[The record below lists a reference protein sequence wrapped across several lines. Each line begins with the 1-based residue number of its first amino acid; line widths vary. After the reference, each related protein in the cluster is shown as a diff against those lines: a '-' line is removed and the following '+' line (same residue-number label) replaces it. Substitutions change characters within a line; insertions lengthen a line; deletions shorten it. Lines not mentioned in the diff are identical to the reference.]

1 MPVNHRDLCAG
12 AVFIGI
18 GALFGLNA
26 WLTLRIGEAEAMG
39 PGYFPIV
46 LGAALAGLG
55 LAIAFNAF
63 GKTAERFGQ
72 VSWRGVILVAAAIF
86 FFAMTVRGLGLAPA
100 LFVTTLLAGLSSGRL
115 SVTSGV
121 LLAVGMTAF
130 CVILF
135 VYALRLPYAVFGP
148 WLTG

>member
-1 MPVNHRDLCAG
+1 MHVNHRDLCAG

-26 WLTLRIGEAEAMG
+26 GLTLRIGEAQAMG

-55 LAIAFNAF
+55 LAIAVGAF

-72 VSWRGVILVAAAIF
+72 ISWRGVILVAASIF

-100 LFVTTLLAGLSSGRL
+100 LAIATLLAGLSSGRL
-115 SVTSGV
+115 SLTGAV

-130 CVILF
+130 CVLLF